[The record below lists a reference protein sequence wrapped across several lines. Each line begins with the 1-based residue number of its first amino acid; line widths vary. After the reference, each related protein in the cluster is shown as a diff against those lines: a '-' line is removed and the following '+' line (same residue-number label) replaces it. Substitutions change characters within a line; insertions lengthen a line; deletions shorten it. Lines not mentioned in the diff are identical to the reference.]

1 MSFNMYD
8 AIHQSRKAAFTLLY
22 WVKHYKQGLFN
33 PLSANSDQ
41 QQFSPNNIH
50 TLSRDTVM
58 RINKMIT
65 IEKMFWSFIK
75 FSLLILKGN
84 VWRSVWRI
92 CMWILG
98 LKGLKTKGKFPVE
111 YHVVWIGSNKKG
123 LLRTLFLC
131 PAVTRRSSFLHF
143 SVIFI
148 RPPVLI
154 RSQETNSGVRSSL
167 IKRSTTVVLPLLN
180 GTTGNPSSREFE
192 LFLRNRG
199 SKIVRKIHQNF
210 LPRLLV

>member
-1 MSFNMYD
+1 MTNNNF
-8 AIHQSRKAAFTLLY
+8 LLTI
-22 WVKHYKQGLFN
+22 
-33 PLSANSDQ
+33 
-41 QQFSPNNIH
+41 IH
-50 TLSRDTVM
+50 TLSRDKVM
-58 RINKMIT
+58 RINKMII
-65 IEKMFWSFIK
+65 IEKIPWSFIK

-111 YHVVWIGSNKKG
+111 YHVVWIGSHKKG

-167 IKRSTTVVLPLLN
+167 IKRFTTVVLPLLN
-180 GTTGNPSSREFE
+180 GTTGIPSSREFE
-192 LFLRNRG
+192 LLLRNRG
-199 SKIVRKIHQNF
+199 SKIIRQIHQNF